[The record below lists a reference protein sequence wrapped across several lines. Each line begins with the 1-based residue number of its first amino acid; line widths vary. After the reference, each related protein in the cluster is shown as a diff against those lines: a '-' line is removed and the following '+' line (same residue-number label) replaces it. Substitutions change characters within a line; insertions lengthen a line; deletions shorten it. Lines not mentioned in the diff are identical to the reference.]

1 MDIEKLKGKS
11 KLMVSSYQSTPLSL
25 AANQRGSTWAL
36 VLSNFNAV
44 AWAIFR
50 SWAPRIY
57 CCEAAVSHSLITTTF
72 THCVSSILSNLKTAA
87 SRTKIYKYYQIFD
100 RKTAPS
106 RSQLRMQ
113 ACNNKVS
120 DGIFNLLVIC
130 FSMTLFC

>member
-36 VLSNFNAV
+36 VLSNFSAL

-50 SWAPRIY
+50 SWLPEFIVVKQLY
-57 CCEAAVSHSLITTTF
+57 HTDSLITITF
-72 THCVSSILSNLKTAA
+72 TTHIVLAGSILSNLKTAA

-100 RKTAPS
+100 RKTAHHAHNYECKRATRRYLMES
-106 RSQLRMQ
+106 LT
-113 ACNNKVS
+113 C
-120 DGIFNLLVIC
+120 
-130 FSMTLFC
+130 